1 METKRTTHRTGDVI
15 SVAVLCA
22 AVLLCI
28 TVALQVAANGYA
40 SVVGYSIFRV
50 VTGSM
55 EPTIPVN
62 GVVVCRKADIRDI
75 DVGDIVVFQAMVDLN
90 GEKIITHRVSD
101 VHTQPDG
108 TVTLETRGD
117 ANPIADSWSV
127 TQRQL
132 IGRVI
137 WYSGTEGG
145 VTRVIG
151 FLGGSIG
158 FLACIVFPIL
168 LLGALI
174 LRGSIRSIRSQLQ
187 EVAREMDEAEAA
199 ADTGVELTPEE
210 YEEIYRKVRAEV
222 LEELRNEYE

>member
-1 METKRTTHRTGDVI
+1 METKATKRRVGDVV

-28 TVALQVAANGYA
+28 TVALQVAARGYA
-40 SVVGYSIFRV
+40 SVMGYSLFRV
-50 VTGSM
+50 ITGSM

-62 GVVVCRKADIRDI
+62 AVIVCHKTDIRDVA
-75 DVGDIVVFQAMVDLN
+75 VGDVVVFRSADLS

-101 VHTQPDG
+101 IHTQSDG

-117 ANPIADSWSV
+117 ANPVADGKPV
-127 TQRQL
+127 TQQQL
-132 IGRVI
+132 IGKVV
-137 WYSGTEGG
+137 WYSNKEGG

-174 LRGSIRSIRSQLQ
+174 LRGSINSIRRQLQ
-187 EVAREMDEAEAA
+187 EVAREMDEAAA
-199 ADTGVELTPEE
+199 SPEKGVELTPEE

-222 LEELRNEYE
+222 LEELKNEHE